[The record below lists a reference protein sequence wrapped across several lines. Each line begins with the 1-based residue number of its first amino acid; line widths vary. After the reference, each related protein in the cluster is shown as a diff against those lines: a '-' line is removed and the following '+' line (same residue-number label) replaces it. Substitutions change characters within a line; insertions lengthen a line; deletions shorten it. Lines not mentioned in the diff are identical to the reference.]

1 MSSDSLPVRPDL
13 DQLRRQ
19 AKELRDAAQ
28 SGDPAA
34 RRRIAAHGPVRAR
47 VTLSAAQLAVARE
60 HGFASWARLK
70 EEVEARQA
78 ALAQRVEEFLVASIR
93 DWTNRP
99 ARMLAR
105 DPEIADYDFRTAVVL
120 GDAARVRDLLDRDPT
135 LAVRP
140 DERTGWTALH
150 AVCASQWNRI
160 DTARAAGM
168 TEVARLL
175 LDAGAEPGATAPPP
189 GRPGGRRWSPLFC
202 AVAGAPNP
210 AITRLLLERGAR
222 PDDDHMVYLAA
233 FGDDHKCL
241 ELLLPYSSSAAATAA
256 LAAPI
261 STNDADGVRI
271 LLAGGARPDQP
282 LPGDLFGESH
292 ENKPP
297 VPPLY
302 YAVQVDCDARL
313 VEMLLAGGADPDAAG
328 WDGRTPYQLAVRRA
342 RDDMAGLLARYGARD
357 ETTSTDRFIGSCLR
371 GDGAAARRLLDA
383 DPDLLARLGG
393 DDHQALIQAADA
405 GRTEAVRLMLDLGF
419 PVGVRAADGDG
430 ATALHAAAASG
441 STAAVELLLR
451 RGADIEARDTT
462 WSSTP
467 LEWAIVGSGMR
478 LGGNPAPDWPGTVRA
493 LIEAGASTAGI
504 VLSPD
509 DDKPPSPEV
518 AALLTDYGIPRQPG
532 S

>member
-1 MSSDSLPVRPDL
+1 
-13 DQLRRQ
+13 
-19 AKELRDAAQ
+19 
-28 SGDPAA
+28 
-34 RRRIAAHGPVRAR
+34 
-47 VTLSAAQLAVARE
+47 
-60 HGFASWARLK
+60 
-70 EEVEARQA
+70 
-78 ALAQRVEEFLVASIR
+78 
-93 DWTNRP
+93 
-99 ARMLAR
+99 
-105 DPEIADYDFRTAVVL
+105 
-120 GDAARVRDLLDRDPT
+120 
-135 LAVRP
+135 
-140 DERTGWTALH
+140 
-150 AVCASQWNRI
+150 
-160 DTARAAGM
+160 
-168 TEVARLL
+168 
-175 LDAGAEPGATAPPP
+175 
-189 GRPGGRRWSPLFC
+189 
-202 AVAGAPNP
+202 
-210 AITRLLLERGAR
+210 
-222 PDDDHMVYLAA
+222 
-233 FGDDHKCL
+233 
-241 ELLLPYSSSAAATAA
+241 
-256 LAAPI
+256 
-261 STNDADGVRI
+261 
-271 LLAGGARPDQP
+271 
-282 LPGDLFGESH
+282 
-292 ENKPP
+292 
-297 VPPLY
+297 
-302 YAVQVDCDARL
+302 
-313 VEMLLAGGADPDAAG
+313 
-328 WDGRTPYQLAVRRA
+328 
-342 RDDMAGLLARYGARD
+342 MAGLLARYGARD